1 MLQGVTYM
9 KRLMLLAALITLITS
24 SLAEARIKVKGRG
37 DKMNFDPESIEA
49 TFKPSFDLMTKKCV
63 KCHTMERTVI
73 SIQTGR
79 APITGQPFNKQ
90 AVKAY
95 GIKMLR
101 KPNSDMNK
109 QEIRDIV
116 LLLNHLLDENMK

>member
-1 MLQGVTYM
+1 MKKFVTFVM
-9 KRLMLLAALITLITS
+9 IL
-24 SLAEARIKVKGRG
+24 SLFAVSTAEARVKVTGRG
-37 DKMNFDPESIEA
+37 EKMNFSADGIPEMLRE
-49 TFKPSFDLMTKKCV
+49 SFDLMQTKCI

-109 QEIRDIV
+109 KEIRDVVV
-116 LLLNHLLDENMK
+116 LLNYLLEENSK

>member
-1 MLQGVTYM
+1 MKKNVILVVLMILFVYSIADARVRVT
-9 KRLMLLAALITLITS
+9 
-24 SLAEARIKVKGRG
+24 GRG
-37 DKMNFDPESIEA
+37 AKMNFSVDSIPEMYRA
-49 TFKPSFDLMTKKCV
+49 TFQVMQAKCV

-73 SIQTGR
+73 AIQTGR

-101 KPNSDMNK
+101 KPNSDMDK
-109 QEIRDIV
+109 KEIRDVVV
-116 LLLNHLLDENMK
+116 LLNYLLDENAR

>member
-1 MLQGVTYM
+1 M
-9 KRLMLLAALITLITS
+9 KRLMLLAALITLVTS

-37 DKMNFDPESIEA
+37 DNMNFDPESIEA
-49 TFKPSFDLMTKKCV
+49 TFRPAFDLMSRKCI
-63 KCHTMERTVI
+63 KCHTMGRTVI
-73 SIQTGR
+73 SVQTGR

>member
-1 MLQGVTYM
+1 MTIIVCSI
-9 KRLMLLAALITLITS
+9 AD
-24 SLAEARIKVKGRG
+24 ARVKVAGRG
-37 DKMNFDPESIEA
+37 AKMNFSPDSIPEA
-49 TFKPSFDLMTKKCV
+49 QKPAFALMQEKCV

-73 SIQTGR
+73 AIQTGR

-109 QEIRDIV
+109 KEIRDIV
-116 LLLNHLLDENMK
+116 VLLNYLLDENAK

>member
-1 MLQGVTYM
+1 M
-9 KRLMLLAALITLITS
+9 KKILLLAVLLTFMISTVVD
-24 SLAEARIKVKGRG
+24 ARVKVKGLG
-37 DKMNFDPESIEA
+37 DKMNFDPDSVPA
-49 TFKPSFDLMTKKCV
+49 AFKPSFEMMTIKCI

-73 SIQTGR
+73 AIQTGR
-79 APITGQPFNKQ
+79 APITGQPFDKQ

-116 LLLNHLLDENMK
+116 KLLSFFLEENEK

>member
-1 MLQGVTYM
+1 MKKYVTLVV
-9 KRLMLLAALITLITS
+9 LMLLSIYSIAD
-24 SLAEARIKVKGRG
+24 ARVKVTGRG
-37 DKMNFDPESIEA
+37 AKMNFSADSIPEMYKA
-49 TFKPSFDLMTKKCV
+49 SFDLMQVKCI

-73 SIQTGR
+73 AIQTGR

-109 QEIRDIV
+109 KEIRDIV
-116 LLLNHLLDENMK
+116 VLLNYFLDENSK

>member
-1 MLQGVTYM
+1 M
-9 KRLMLLAALITLITS
+9 KRLTLLAALISLLATS
-24 SLAEARIKVKGRG
+24 LVDARVKVKGRG
-37 DKMNFDPESIEA
+37 EKMNFDPDSIPA
-49 TFKPSFDLMTKKCV
+49 SFKPQFDLMTSKCGI
-63 KCHTMERTVI
+63 KCHTMERTVVA
-73 SIQTGR
+73 IQTGI

-109 QEIRDIV
+109 QEIRDVV
-116 LLLNHLLDENMK
+116 LLLNHLLDENAK

>member
-1 MLQGVTYM
+1 
-9 KRLMLLAALITLITS
+9 
-24 SLAEARIKVKGRG
+24 
-37 DKMNFDPESIEA
+37 MNFSADGISEMY
-49 TFKPSFDLMTKKCV
+49 KPSFDLMQV
-63 KCHTMERTVI
+63 KCIKCHSMERTVI

-101 KPNSDMNK
+101 KPDSNINK
-109 QEIRDIV
+109 KEIRDIV
-116 LLLNHLLDENMK
+116 VLLNYLLDEEAK

>member
-1 MLQGVTYM
+1 M
-9 KRLMLLAALITLITS
+9 KRYVALVVLAALPVASI
-24 SLAEARIKVKGRG
+24 AEARVKVTGRG
-37 DKMNFDPESIEA
+37 AKLNFSSEGIPDMYKE
-49 TFKPSFDLMTKKCV
+49 FFDLMQVKCI

-73 SIQTGR
+73 AIQTGR

-101 KPNSDMNK
+101 KPNSEMNK
-109 QEIRDIV
+109 KEIRDVVV
-116 LLLNHLLDENMK
+116 LLNYLLDESAK

>member
-1 MLQGVTYM
+1 M
-9 KRLMLLAALITLITS
+9 KSYLTLAVLMTLS
-24 SLAEARIKVKGRG
+24 AYSLAEARIKVSGRG
-37 DKMNFDPESIEA
+37 AKMNFSADSISEMY
-49 TFKPSFDLMTKKCV
+49 KPSFDLLQEKCV

-73 SIQTGR
+73 AIQTGR

-109 QEIRDIV
+109 KEIRDLV
-116 LLLNHLLDENMK
+116 VFLNYLLDENAK

>member
-1 MLQGVTYM
+1 M
-9 KRLMLLAALITLITS
+9 KRLLLLTALITLATY
-24 SLAEARIKVKGRG
+24 SLADARVKVKGRG
-37 DKMNFDPESIEA
+37 DKMNFDPESVSA
-49 TFKPSFDLMTKKCV
+49 SFRPSMDLMSRKCI

-73 SIQTGR
+73 AIQTGR
-79 APITGQPFNKQ
+79 APLTGQPFDKQ

-109 QEIRDIV
+109 QEIRELVV
-116 LLLNHLLDENMK
+116 LMNYLLDENKR

>member
-1 MLQGVTYM
+1 MCMKNLLLFATLLTLAVT
-9 KRLMLLAALITLITS
+9 T
-24 SLAEARIKVKGRG
+24 LAEARIKVSGRG
-37 DKMNFDPESIEA
+37 AKMNFDPNSIQES
-49 TFKPSFDLMTKKCV
+49 FKPSYELMTAKCV

-73 SIQTGR
+73 AVQTGR

-116 LLLNHLLDENMK
+116 VFLNYLLDENAK

>member
-1 MLQGVTYM
+1 M
-9 KRLMLLAALITLITS
+9 KRYVILTALVALTVCSI
-24 SLAEARIKVKGRG
+24 AEARVKVSGRG
-37 DKMNFDPESIEA
+37 AKMNFSGDSIPEMY
-49 TFKPSFDLMTKKCV
+49 KPSFDLLQAKCI

-73 SIQTGR
+73 AIQTGR

-109 QEIRDIV
+109 KEIRDIV
-116 LLLNHLLDENMK
+116 VFLNYLIDENTK

>member
-1 MLQGVTYM
+1 M
-9 KRLMLLAALITLITS
+9 KRYVVLAVLVTLSVCSI
-24 SLAEARIKVKGRG
+24 ADARVKVTGRG
-37 DKMNFDPESIEA
+37 AKMNFSADSIPEMYKA
-49 TFKPSFDLMTKKCV
+49 SFELMQVKCI

-73 SIQTGR
+73 AIQTGR
-79 APITGQPFNKQ
+79 APITGQPFNRQ

-109 QEIRDIV
+109 KEIRDLVV
-116 LLLNHLLDENMK
+116 LLNYLLDENAK

>member
-1 MLQGVTYM
+1 M
-9 KRLMLLAALITLITS
+9 KKIVLLIALGIVALS
-24 SLAEARIKVKGRG
+24 STADARIKVKGRG
-37 DKMNFDPESIEA
+37 SAMNFDPASIPPQFQT
-49 TFKPSFDLMTKKCV
+49 TFANMSQKCI

-73 SIQTGR
+73 AIQTGR

-109 QEIRDIV
+109 QEIRDFV
-116 LLLNHLLDENMK
+116 VFLNYLLDENAK

>member
-1 MLQGVTYM
+1 M
-9 KRLMLLAALITLITS
+9 KRLMLVTAIITLMTV
-24 SLAEARIKVKGRG
+24 SLADARVKVKGRG
-37 DKMNFDPESIEA
+37 EKMNFDPDSIA
-49 TFKPSFDLMTKKCV
+49 VNYRPTFDLMTKKCI

-73 SIQTGR
+73 SVQTGR

-116 LLLNHLLDENMK
+116 LLLNHLLDENAK